1 MTARP
6 LLTVD
11 TSNPTPPY
19 EQLRRQ
25 LAELIQSAALAP
37 GDRLPPLRQLAAD
50 LGLAV
55 GTVARAYRELE
66 SAGLISSRRGG
77 GTRVSATAPSLS
89 DSERHSSSTTTP
101 GPSSSKP
108 PCWALTT
115 SKSSMQ
121 FHKPSQPDSPAGT
134 HIRSSATRAYQDLPG
149 GPGGPFKWLAEGRTA
164 SSSVVA

>member
-11 TSNPTPPY
+11 TGNPTPPY

-25 LAELIQSAALAP
+25 LAELIQSAAIAP
-37 GDRLPPLRQLAAD
+37 GSRLPPLRQLAAD

-77 GTRVSATAPSLS
+77 GTRVSATAPNLS
-89 DSERHSSSTTTP
+89 DSERRQLLGSHARAFVQQATLLGADQQQILSAITQ
-101 GPSSSKP
+101 
-108 PCWALTT
+108 AL
-115 SKSSMQ
+115 
-121 FHKPSQPDSPAGT
+121 
-134 HIRSSATRAYQDLPG
+134 AT
-149 GPGGPFKWLAEGRTA
+149 
-164 SSSVVA
+164 